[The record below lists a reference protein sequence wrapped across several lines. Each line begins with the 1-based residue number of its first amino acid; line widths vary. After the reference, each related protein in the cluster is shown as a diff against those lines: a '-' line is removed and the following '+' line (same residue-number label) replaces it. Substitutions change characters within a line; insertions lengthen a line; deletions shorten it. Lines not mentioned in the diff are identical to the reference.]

1 MLMLNYLPRC
11 ISSNSFGPKQNHVGH
26 KALCTLFSNPF
37 LFIRKEVSWEKNGLH
52 AFFLILQNTNIDA
65 IKVSEVQYKL
75 SLHSF
80 FSLSKKR
87 GLWIFVVNFCC
98 GFLWWTLTDCSQ
110 TYQTERLAHPLR
122 QITWLKVLCWSHK
135 FWMTHQILFDIFR
148 AKAGKSVWNLSRAG
162 TSYKQKRTLI
172 SHWICFFS
180 LEKICLALPH
190 LVATQILG
198 KVEGFCCGINLHG

>member
-80 FSLSKKR
+80 FSLSKKKR
-87 GLWIFVVNFCC
+87 IVNFCCEFLLWIFVVN
-98 GFLWWTLTDCSQ
+98 TD
-110 TYQTERLAHPLR
+110 RL
-122 QITWLKVLCWSHK
+122 
-135 FWMTHQILFDIFR
+135 
-148 AKAGKSVWNLSRAG
+148 
-162 TSYKQKRTLI
+162 
-172 SHWICFFS
+172 FS
-180 LEKICLALPH
+180 N
-190 LVATQILG
+190 VS
-198 KVEGFCCGINLHG
+198 N

>member
-1 MLMLNYLPRC
+1 MLMLNYLPWC
-11 ISSNSFGPKQNHVGH
+11 TSSNSFGPKQNHVGH
-26 KALCTLFSNPF
+26 KALCTLFSNPL
-37 LFIRKEVSWEKNGLH
+37 LFIRKEVSWEKTGLH
-52 AFFLILQNTNIDA
+52 AFFLFYKTQILKPLKCQRFST
-65 IKVSEVQYKL
+65 S
-75 SLHSF
+75 SPCSHSF
-80 FSLSKKR
+80 LFQKKDDCEFL
-87 GLWIFVVNFCC
+87 LWIFVVNFCC

-172 SHWICFFS
+172 SH
-180 LEKICLALPH
+180 
-190 LVATQILG
+190 
-198 KVEGFCCGINLHG
+198 